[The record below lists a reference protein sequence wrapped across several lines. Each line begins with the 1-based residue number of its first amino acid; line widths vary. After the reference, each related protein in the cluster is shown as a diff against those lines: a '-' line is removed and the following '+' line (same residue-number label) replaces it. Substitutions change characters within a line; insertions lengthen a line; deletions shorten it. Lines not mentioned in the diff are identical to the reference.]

1 MFTYIFINSPSVQHN
16 QLPHDRSSKGSL
28 EVRWTSISPLNTEK
42 KVGVGGESL
51 SKIYVLD
58 TNVLLQDPRSI
69 FSFEDNEVVIPAV
82 VLEEVDSKKRY
93 MDEIGRNAR
102 QVSKLID
109 NMRQT
114 GKLHEKIPL
123 ENGGVLRI
131 ELNHRSFHQLQE
143 IFVEKTNDNRILAV
157 AKNLSLEEQAMENG
171 REVILVSKDAL
182 VRVKADALGLQAED
196 FLSDRVVE
204 VDHIYTGLLELYI
217 NNDLLN
223 RFYEKGEL
231 NVTELANHPFYPNQ
245 FIVMKDSLGGSAS
258 AIGVIDATGKKV
270 RKLIFNHE
278 HIWGIRSR
286 NAQQTMAFE
295 LLLRKDIPLVTL
307 IGKAGTGKTLLA
319 LAAGLMQTE
328 DLGEYKKLLVARPIV
343 PVGKDLG
350 FLPGEKEE
358 KLRPWMQ
365 PIFDNLEY
373 LFNTKKPGELDAILA
388 GMGSIEVEALTYIR
402 GRSIPEQFIIIDEAQ
417 NLTKHEVKT
426 ILTRVGEKSKIVL
439 MGDPEQIDHPYLDEY
454 NNGLTYVVEK
464 FKEQK
469 IAGHIRLI
477 KGERS
482 GLAQLAADLL

>member
-1 MFTYIFINSPSVQHN
+1 
-16 QLPHDRSSKGSL
+16 
-28 EVRWTSISPLNTEK
+28 
-42 KVGVGGESL
+42 L

-58 TNVLLQDPRSI
+58 TNVLLQDPYAI
-69 FSFEDNEVVIPAV
+69 FSFEDNEIVIPAV

-109 NMRQT
+109 GLRQN

-123 ENGGVLRI
+123 HNGGTLRI
-131 ELNHRSFHQLQE
+131 ELNHRSFHQLQK

-157 AKNLSLEEQAMENG
+157 AKNLSIEEDAKENG
-171 REVILVSKDAL
+171 RPVILVSKDAL
-182 VRVKADALGLQAED
+182 VRVKADAIGLIAED
-196 FLSDRVVE
+196 FLNDRVVE
-204 VDHIYTGLLELYI
+204 VDHIYTGFLELYTTIEVI
-217 NNDLLN
+217 NV
-223 RFYEKGEL
+223 FYENGEIDTSYL
-231 NVTELANHPFYPNQ
+231 TNQPFYPHQ
-245 FIVMKDSLGGSAS
+245 FIIMKDSLGSSAS
-258 AIGVIDATGKKV
+258 AIGMVDRTGKRV
-270 RKLIFNHE
+270 RKIIHDPD
-278 HIWGIRSR
+278 HVWGIKPR
-286 NAQQTMAFE
+286 NVQQMMALE
-295 LLLRKDIPLVTL
+295 LLLRDDIPLVTM

-328 DLGEYKKLLVARPIV
+328 DLNTYKKLLVARPIV
-343 PVGKDLG
+343 PVGKDIG
-350 FLPGEKEE
+350 YLPGEKQE

-365 PIFDNLEY
+365 PIYDNLEY

-402 GRSIPEQFIIIDEAQ
+402 GRSIPDQFIIIDEAQ

-426 ILTRVGEKSKIVL
+426 ILTRVGERSKIVL
-439 MGDPEQIDHPYLDEY
+439 MGDPAQIDHPYLDEY

-464 FKEQK
+464 FKDQTV
-469 IAGHIRLI
+469 AGHVKLL

>member
-1 MFTYIFINSPSVQHN
+1 M
-16 QLPHDRSSKGSL
+16 
-28 EVRWTSISPLNTEK
+28 
-42 KVGVGGESL
+42 

-58 TNVLLQDPRSI
+58 TNVLLQDPNSI
-69 FSFEDNEVVIPAV
+69 FSFEENEVVIPAV

-102 QVSKLID
+102 QVSRLID
-109 NMRQT
+109 GMRET

-123 ENGGVLRI
+123 ENGGSLRI

-157 AKNLSLEEQAMENG
+157 AKNLSLEEETKENG
-171 REVILVSKDAL
+171 KTVILVSKDTL
-182 VRVKADALGLQAED
+182 VRVKADAIGLISED

-204 VDHIYTGLLELYI
+204 NDHLYPGFLEVYIGLDI
-217 NNDLLN
+217 LN

-231 NVTELANHPFYPNQ
+231 PLSDVANHPFYPNQ
-245 FIVMKDSLGGSAS
+245 FLVMKDALGSSSSAL
-258 AIGVIDATGKKV
+258 GVVDKSGKKV
-270 RKLIFNHE
+270 KKLIFDHD
-278 HIWGIRSR
+278 HIWGIKPR
-286 NAQQTMAFE
+286 NVQQTMALE
-295 LLLRKDIPLVTL
+295 ILLRRDLPLVTL

-319 LAAGLMQTE
+319 LASGLMQTE
-328 DLGEYKKLLVARPIV
+328 DYGQYKKLLVARPIV

-365 PIFDNLEY
+365 PIYDNLEY
-373 LFNTKKPGELDAILA
+373 LFNVKKPGELDAILA

-402 GRSIPEQFIIIDEAQ
+402 GRSIPDQFIIIDEAQ

-426 ILTRVGEKSKIVL
+426 ILTRVGEGSKIVL
-439 MGDPEQIDHPYLDEY
+439 MGDPEQIDHPYLDAY

-464 FKEQK
+464 FKDQV
-469 IAGHIRLI
+469 ISGHVKLV

>member
-1 MFTYIFINSPSVQHN
+1 M
-16 QLPHDRSSKGSL
+16 
-28 EVRWTSISPLNTEK
+28 
-42 KVGVGGESL
+42 

-58 TNVLLQDPRSI
+58 TNVLLQDPNSI
-69 FSFEDNEVVIPAV
+69 FSFEENEVVIPAV

-102 QVSKLID
+102 HVSKLID
-109 NMRQT
+109 SLRLI

-123 ENGGVLRI
+123 PGGGFLRI
-131 ELNHRSFHQLQE
+131 ELNHRSFHELQE
-143 IFVEKTNDNRILAV
+143 IFIEKTNDNRILAV
-157 AKNLSLEEQAMENG
+157 AKNLSIEEETTENG
-171 REVILVSKDAL
+171 RPVILVSKDTL
-182 VRVKADALGLQAED
+182 VRVKADAIGLIAED

-204 VDHIYTGLLELYI
+204 IDRIYTGYLDLYI
-217 NNDLLN
+217 SGDDLN
-223 RFYEKGEL
+223 RFYEKNEL
-231 NVTELANHPFYPNQ
+231 ILAEVTNHPFYPNQ
-245 FIVMKDSLGGSAS
+245 FVIMKNALGGSSS
-258 AIGVIDATGKKV
+258 AIGIVDKTGKKV
-270 RKLIFNHE
+270 KRLVFDHD
-278 HIWGIRSR
+278 HIWGIKPR
-286 NAQQTMAFE
+286 NVQQTMAME
-295 LLLRKDIPLVTL
+295 LLLRNDMPLVTL

-328 DLGEYKKLLVARPIV
+328 DLGSFKKLLVARPIV
-343 PVGKDLG
+343 PVGKDIG
-350 FLPGEKEE
+350 YLPGEKQE

-365 PIFDNLEY
+365 PIYDNLEY
-373 LFNTKKPGELDAILA
+373 LFNAKKPGELDAILA

-464 FKEQK
+464 FKDQQ
-469 IAGHIRLI
+469 IAGHVRLV